1 MPVSKIARNE
11 NRSNLQ
17 DRQAKEDR
25 HTQDRQVQVAITL
38 TKDRQAKVDS
48 HIQDRSVQADIK
60 RQDRQAHGNIQ
71 TWSGRS
77 RGTDGLKTGR
87 LLRDRPSNT
96 DRHKTGK
103 PMRAGRA
110 GYPKRQNDRTSTG

>member
-48 HIQDRSVQADIK
+48 HILYKTDRS
-60 RQDRQAHGNIQ
+60 RR
-71 TWSGRS
+71 T
-77 RGTDGLKTGR
+77 
-87 LLRDRPSNT
+87 LRDRTGRPMGTYRHGQAGQGGPT
-96 DRHKTGK
+96 DL
-103 PMRAGRA
+103 
-110 GYPKRQNDRTSTG
+110 RQADF